1 MASAGD
7 VNGDGYDDVIVGAPY
22 LANPT
27 DMEGRVYVFL
37 GSATGLGTSPV
48 WTAESNLEE
57 AMLGSSVGS
66 AGDVNGDGYDDI
78 IVGAYT
84 YSNGQQGEGAAFIW
98 FGSATGLGPN
108 GTPAN
113 ADWMV
118 EGNQIDAAMGT
129 SVDTAGDVNND
140 GYDDVIVGAPG
151 YNNKGVAFV
160 YYGSASGLSTT
171 PSWTAE
177 PNQACSFSYSVS
189 TAGDVNGDGYDDI
202 IIGAPAYWNSTYTS
216 HGAAFVYYGSASGL
230 STSANWRV
238 EDIPGDTRLGAAV
251 AVAWS
256 GGTTTAHQVTC
267 PPLGWHCVTDANLV
281 QRIREMATTCPD
293 HQIAEH
299 LNAEGVRTQTGKN
312 WTYER
317 VHSIRKQHHIPTCC
331 PIDPTVSA
339 PRGDGL
345 VSVKTAA
352 QLLQIS
358 PSLVVCTQKLSDG

>member
-1 MASAGD
+1 LPEGASVEWWQAVQENILQSAGPGAVNGLPPAPNWSYQSNIWNGTFGFSVASAGD

-27 DMEGRVYVFL
+27 MMEGRVYVFL

-48 WTAESNLEE
+48 WTAESNLQD

-118 EGNQIDAAMGT
+118 EGNQDDALLGT
-129 SVDTAGDVNND
+129 SVGTAGDVNHD
-140 GYDDVIVGAPG
+140 SYDDVIVGSPG

-189 TAGDVNGDGYDDI
+189 TAGDVNGDGYDEV
-202 IIGAPAYWNSTYTS
+202 IIGAPSYWNLSYTS
-216 HGAAFVYYGSASGL
+216 QGAAFVYYG
-230 STSANWRV
+230 
-238 EDIPGDTRLGAAV
+238 
-251 AVAWS
+251 
-256 GGTTTAHQVTC
+256 
-267 PPLGWHCVTDANLV
+267 
-281 QRIREMATTCPD
+281 
-293 HQIAEH
+293 
-299 LNAEGVRTQTGKN
+299 
-312 WTYER
+312 
-317 VHSIRKQHHIPTCC
+317 
-331 PIDPTVSA
+331 
-339 PRGDGL
+339 
-345 VSVKTAA
+345 
-352 QLLQIS
+352 
-358 PSLVVCTQKLSDG
+358 